1 MNELENNTT
10 PNNQQNIS
18 NATTGENYMN
28 NNQNSY
34 QASPIQEKKKESSK
48 VGVLIAILFILLI
61 ALIGVIAVKIL
72 LGNQNQFKTLI
83 SNTFNYLEN
92 NIKDYSQT
100 TGTFSLKVNGT
111 STDNDTNEML
121 NILSKIDIE
130 GNYGVDLES
139 KLVSLELKTN
149 YDKEKLLNM
158 NIYTQNGS
166 GYIYLEDLYDKYI
179 KTDIENYDDLFN
191 NIDKAHYKT
200 ILKSLNNAITDSL
213 KDDYFKTSKET
224 LDGKKVTKTKLLIN
238 NENYNTIKQDII
250 NALLNDSDFMKS
262 IAVISEKTEDEIKE
276 NMQNNIDTDAEYTN
290 NVTLSL
296 YTEKQNFV
304 KLEVEV
310 ENDGKMELS
319 KTNDNTYNYSLNT
332 EETNVSGTI
341 KLVIDNNNT
350 EVSISV
356 TDNEN
361 LSYEVKLTN
370 TNYDTKVTIPTISES
385 VDYNDLT
392 DEDMQQIQTK
402 LFANNGLMK
411 IITDISSINTSTTIN
426 ESDFDYDDS
435 YFDDYDYDYDYED
448 DYEF

>member
-18 NATTGENYMN
+18 NVPTDMN

-34 QASPIQEKKKESSK
+34 QAPPTQQKKEDSK

-139 KLVSLELKTN
+139 KLISLELKTN

-179 KTDIENYDDLFN
+179 KTDIENYNDLFN
-191 NIDKAHYKT
+191 NIDRAHYKT
-200 ILKSLNNAITDSL
+200 VLKSLNNAITDSL
-213 KDDYFKTSKET
+213 KDDYFKISKET

-262 IAVISEKTEDEIKE
+262 IAVISGKTEDEIKE

-296 YTEKQNFV
+296 YTENQNFV

-310 ENDGKMELS
+310 EDDGKMELS
-319 KTNDNTYNYSLNT
+319 KTSDNTYNYSLNA
-332 EETNVSGTI
+332 EETNVSVSGTI

-361 LSYEVKLTN
+361 LSYEVTLTN
-370 TNYDTKVTIPTISES
+370 NANYDTKVTIPTISES

-411 IITDISSINTSTTIN
+411 IITDISSINTSTTISK
-426 ESDFDYDDS
+426 SDFDYDDS
-435 YFDDYDYDYDYED
+435 YFDEYDYDYED

>member
-1 MNELENNTT
+1 
-10 PNNQQNIS
+10 
-18 NATTGENYMN
+18 
-28 NNQNSY
+28 
-34 QASPIQEKKKESSK
+34 
-48 VGVLIAILFILLI
+48 
-61 ALIGVIAVKIL
+61 
-72 LGNQNQFKTLI
+72 
-83 SNTFNYLEN
+83 
-92 NIKDYSQT
+92 
-100 TGTFSLKVNGT
+100 
-111 STDNDTNEML
+111 ML

-139 KLVSLELKTN
+139 KLISLELKTN

-179 KTDIENYDDLFN
+179 KTDIENYNDLFN
-191 NIDKAHYKT
+191 NIDRAHYKT
-200 ILKSLNNAITDSL
+200 VLKSLNNAITDSL

-262 IAVISEKTEDEIKE
+262 IAVISGKTEDEIKE

-296 YTEKQNFV
+296 YTENQNFV

-310 ENDGKMELS
+310 EDDGKMELS
-319 KTNDNTYNYSLNT
+319 KTSDNTYNYSLNT

-361 LSYEVKLTN
+361 LSYEVTLTN
-370 TNYDTKVTIPTISES
+370 NANYDTKVTIPTISES

-411 IITDISSINTSTTIN
+411 IITDISSINTSTTISK
-426 ESDFDYDDS
+426 SDFDYDDS
-435 YFDDYDYDYDYED
+435 YFDEYDYDYED

>member
-18 NATTGENYMN
+18 NVPTDMN

-34 QASPIQEKKKESSK
+34 QAPPTQQKKEDSK

-111 STDNDTNEML
+111 STDNDTNEKL

-179 KTDIENYDDLFN
+179 KTDIENYNDLFN
-191 NIDKAHYKT
+191 NIDRAHYKT
-200 ILKSLNNAITDSL
+200 VLKSLNNAITDSL
-213 KDDYFKTSKET
+213 KDDYFKISKET
-224 LDGKKVTKTKLLIN
+224 LDGKK
-238 NENYNTIKQDII
+238 
-250 NALLNDSDFMKS
+250 
-262 IAVISEKTEDEIKE
+262 
-276 NMQNNIDTDAEYTN
+276 
-290 NVTLSL
+290 
-296 YTEKQNFV
+296 
-304 KLEVEV
+304 
-310 ENDGKMELS
+310 
-319 KTNDNTYNYSLNT
+319 
-332 EETNVSGTI
+332 
-341 KLVIDNNNT
+341 
-350 EVSISV
+350 
-356 TDNEN
+356 
-361 LSYEVKLTN
+361 
-370 TNYDTKVTIPTISES
+370 
-385 VDYNDLT
+385 
-392 DEDMQQIQTK
+392 
-402 LFANNGLMK
+402 
-411 IITDISSINTSTTIN
+411 
-426 ESDFDYDDS
+426 
-435 YFDDYDYDYDYED
+435 
-448 DYEF
+448 